1 MHKALRT
8 MTALVAVA
16 GLAGLMSAGAA
27 EAKSCVKKG
36 AIGEAGS
43 QDDAKL
49 QVDEALLQAV
59 DWGAW
64 AAWMGS
70 SNKVGAAA
78 NLPGYTY
85 GARTYSCKQ
94 GGSWGWT
101 CRGSATIC
109 KL

>member
-1 MHKALRT
+1 MLDIRKVVLAAAGVGLV
-8 MTALVAVA
+8 MTAASSANA
-16 GLAGLMSAGAA
+16 G
-27 EAKSCVKKG
+27 SCVKKG

-43 QDDAKL
+43 QQDAKL

-64 AAWMGS
+64 AAWMS
-70 SNKVGAAA
+70 SNNKVGAAA
-78 NLPGYTY
+78 KLPGYTF
-85 GARTYSCKQ
+85 GARSYSCKQ

-109 KL
+109 KN

>member
-1 MHKALRT
+1 MTTIVRALT
-8 MTALVAVA
+8 VALAA
-16 GLAGLMSAGAA
+16 GGVLLGSVVSA
-27 EAKSCVKKG
+27 EAKDCMRKG

-43 QDDAKL
+43 EKDAKF

-64 AAWMGS
+64 ASWMANGS
-70 SNKVGAAA
+70 T
-78 NLPGYTY
+78 PGYSF
-85 GARTYSCKQ
+85 GPRKYSCQK

-101 CRGSATIC
+101 CRGASTIC

>member
-1 MHKALRT
+1 MLKAVRST
-8 MTALVAVA
+8 MAVA
-16 GLAGLMSAGAA
+16 AIAGFAFAATATVA
-27 EAKSCVKKG
+27 EAGSCVRKG
-36 AIGEAGS
+36 AVGEAGS
-43 QDDAKL
+43 QQDAKL

-70 SNKVGAAA
+70 NNKVGAAA
-78 NLPGYTY
+78 NLPGYSY
-85 GARTYSCKQ
+85 GARSYSCKQ